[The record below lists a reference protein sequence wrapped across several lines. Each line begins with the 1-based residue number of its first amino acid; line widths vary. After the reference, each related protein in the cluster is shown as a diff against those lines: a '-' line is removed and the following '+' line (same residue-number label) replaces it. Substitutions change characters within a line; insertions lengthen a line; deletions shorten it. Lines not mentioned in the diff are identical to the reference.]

1 MHLSQANNLEPI
13 IANQIVST
21 TNINHLHDYTDT
33 QSLQMNYPNEV
44 GPHNLMADSKEDQ
57 EQIEYIDPRQ
67 YQIEIYKLIEE
78 QWFSG
83 DESVRSDF
91 GSIVFM
97 ATGSGKT
104 FVAIM
109 LILKIFELANDK
121 LMKLTGQ

>member
-1 MHLSQANNLEPI
+1 
-13 IANQIVST
+13 
-21 TNINHLHDYTDT
+21 
-33 QSLQMNYPNEV
+33 
-44 GPHNLMADSKEDQ
+44 MADGKDDQ

-83 DESVRSDF
+83 DPDVRSDF

-109 LILKIFELANDK
+109 LILKIFGLPNDK
-121 LMKLTGQ
+121 LIKLTDQQLQAKRDTI